1 MKTYACATCPF
12 FITSNSRGFTL
23 ILPLAAEGTAFPN
36 SPSAPMTGRLRQVGF
51 QAAGAA
57 ALIPSF
63 AREGSGSSS
72 RLFKAVQKGHVV
84 QAQVIPEAGCRT
96 LFHIWNRTKTG
107 PSTAFNSG
115 GKSPASIGGEFVTNL
130 TQWRETSPHC
140 YLS

>member
-1 MKTYACATCPF
+1 
-12 FITSNSRGFTL
+12 
-23 ILPLAAEGTAFPN
+23 
-36 SPSAPMTGRLRQVGF
+36 MTGRLRQVGF
-51 QAAGAA
+51 RAAGAA

-107 PSTAFNSG
+107 PSTTFNSG